1 MGVSVYVCVRES
13 VCVCI
18 CMCVWRKLCE
28 GKKGGRR
35 LTTLNTRIV
44 SLMCERA

>member
-13 VCVCI
+13 VCECI

-35 LTTLNTRIV
+35 LTKNAQYANRV
-44 SLMCERA
+44 SHV